1 MLIMIRFLIRRT
13 LWAALVIFLFATVMF
28 FLIQI
33 IIPQDFTVQFALSQ
47 SRAQREAMQ
56 EELGLNLPLWR
67 QYFNWISNFFNGTF
81 GESFYGYPVI
91 EILKATIPVSLLIFL
106 TGTALAFVI
115 GLALGRFIG
124 WRGSGPV
131 TSLTTFGGIALYTT
145 FPPWL
150 AYLVT
155 YFIGR
160 KIKFFRSVFGSHGFG
175 GLDHTIWGDS
185 PLSPSMVS
193 WRMILSLMIA
203 TLVLVAFNAL
213 LHRLTRHRLPTW
225 IIIPLIAAGAI
236 GSWYALGFD
245 IQALDILS
253 RAAIPTLTYTALSF
267 GETMLIMRTSMA
279 DTLEE
284 EYITVARAKGLPER
298 IVRNKHA
305 VRNAIL
311 PVVSRLVITLP
322 YLMTG
327 VVIIEDLFN
336 WPGVGSVLFD
346 SLNQQDMPIAMVIL
360 LFVGMFSLI
369 SRLLLDILLAYFD
382 PRIRYQEPV
391 TKMSS

>member
-1 MLIMIRFLIRRT
+1 MIRFLIRRT
-13 LWAALVIFLFATVMF
+13 LWAVLVIFLFATVMF

-56 EELGLNLPLWR
+56 EELGLNLPLWQ

-91 EILKATIPVSLLIFL
+91 EILKATIPASLLIFL

-150 AYLVT
+150 AWLVT

-160 KIKFFRSVFGSHGFG
+160 RIRFFRTVFGSRSFDS
-175 GLDHTIWGDS
+175 LDFRIWGDS

-193 WRMILSLMIA
+193 WRMILSLIFV
-203 TLVLVAFNAL
+203 TLVLVALNTL
-213 LHRLTRHRLPTW
+213 LQRFIRRGLPTW
-225 IIIPLIAAGAI
+225 IIIPLIGVGAI
-236 GSWYALGFD
+236 GSWYALGFN

-327 VVIIEDLFN
+327 VVIIEDVFG

-346 SLNQQDMPIAMVIL
+346 SLNQQDMPIAMAIM
-360 LFVGMFSLI
+360 LFVGIFSLI

-382 PRIRYQEPV
+382 PRLRYQEPA
-391 TKMSS
+391 TFPSS

>member
-1 MLIMIRFLIRRT
+1 MIRFLFKRT
-13 LWAALVIFLFATVMF
+13 LWAALIIFLFATVMF
-28 FLIQI
+28 FLLQI
-33 IIPQDFTVQFALSQ
+33 IIPHDFTVQFALGLT
-47 SRAQREAMQ
+47 RAQREVMQ
-56 EELGLNLPLWR
+56 EELGLHLPLWQ
-67 QYFNWISNFFNGTF
+67 QYTNWLSNFFNGTF
-81 GESFYGYPVI
+81 GESFYGYPVV
-91 EILKATIPVSLLIFL
+91 EILKATIPTSLLIFL
-106 TGTALAFVI
+106 TGTALAFII
-115 GLALGRFIG
+115 GLSLGRFIG
-124 WRGSGPV
+124 WRGSGPI

-150 AYLVT
+150 AWLIT

-160 KIKFFRSVFGSHGFG
+160 RMRFFRSVFGSSSFE
-175 GLDHTIWGDS
+175 GLDFKIWGDF
-185 PLSPSMVS
+185 PHAPSVVA
-193 WRMILSLMIA
+193 WRMVISLIIA
-203 TLVLVAFNAL
+203 TLVLLAFNAL
-213 LHRLTRHRLPTW
+213 LHRLTRRRIPTW
-225 IIIPLIAAGAI
+225 IIIPLIAVGSA
-236 GSWYALGFD
+236 GSWYAFEFNL
-245 IQALDILS
+245 QALDILS
-253 RAAIPTLTYTALSF
+253 RAAIPALTYTALTF

-327 VVIIEDLFN
+327 VVIIEDVFG

-346 SLNQQDMPIAMVIL
+346 SLYQQDMPIAMAIL
-360 LFVGMFSLI
+360 LFVGAFSLI

-382 PRIRYQEPV
+382 PRIRYQE
-391 TKMSS
+391 TAIQTSS

>member
-1 MLIMIRFLIRRT
+1 MIRFLIRRT
-13 LWAALVIFLFATVMF
+13 LWAVLIIFLFATVMF

-56 EELGLNLPLWR
+56 EELGLNLPLWQ

-81 GESFYGYPVI
+81 GESFYGYPVV
-91 EILKATIPVSLLIFL
+91 EILKATIPVSLLLFL

-150 AYLVT
+150 AWLVT

-160 KIKFFRSVFGSHGFG
+160 RIRFFRSVFGSGPFS
-175 GLDHTIWGDS
+175 GLDFRIWGDS

-193 WRMILSLMIA
+193 WRMVVSLIIG
-203 TLVLVAFNAL
+203 TLVLLALNAL
-213 LHRLTRHRLPTW
+213 LHRLTRRSLPTW
-225 IIIPLIAAGAI
+225 IIIPLIGVGAI

-245 IQALDILS
+245 KQALDILS

-327 VVIIEDLFN
+327 VVIIEDVFG

-346 SLNQQDMPIAMVIL
+346 SLNQQDMPIAMAIL
-360 LFVGMFSLI
+360 LFVGVFSLI

-382 PRIRYQEPV
+382 PRIRYQEP
-391 TKMSS
+391 TTLPSS

>member
-1 MLIMIRFLIRRT
+1 MHIMIRFLIRRT
-13 LWAALVIFLFATVMF
+13 LWAALIIFLFATVMF

-33 IIPQDFTVQFALSQ
+33 IIPHDFTVQFALGLT
-47 SRAQREAMQ
+47 RLQREAMQ
-56 EELGLNLPLWR
+56 EELGLHLPLWQ
-67 QYFNWISNFFNGTF
+67 QYINWISNFFNGTF
-81 GESFYGYPVI
+81 GESFYGYPAV
-91 EILKATIPVSLLIFL
+91 EILKATIPTSLLIFL
-106 TGTALAFVI
+106 TGTALAFII
-115 GLALGRFIG
+115 GLGLGRFIG
-124 WRGSGPV
+124 WRGSGPI
-131 TSLTTFGGIALYTT
+131 TSLTTFSGIALYTT

-150 AYLVT
+150 AWLIT

-160 KIKFFRSVFGSHGFG
+160 RIRFFRSVFGSNSFDH
-175 GLDHTIWGDS
+175 LDFKIWGDF
-185 PLSPSMVS
+185 PLSPSMVA
-193 WRMILSLMIA
+193 WRMVVSLIIA
-203 TLVLVAFNAL
+203 TLVLLAFNAL
-213 LHRLTRHRLPTW
+213 LHHLTRFRLPTW
-225 IIIPLIAAGAI
+225 IIIPMIAVGAI
-236 GSWYALGFD
+236 GSWYTLEFD
-245 IQALDILS
+245 LQALDILS
-253 RAAIPTLTYTALSF
+253 RAAIPALTYTALSF

-327 VVIIEDLFN
+327 VVIIEDLFG

-346 SLNQQDMPIAMVIL
+346 SLYQQDIPIAMAIL

-369 SRLLLDILLAYFD
+369 SRLLLDVLLAYFD
-382 PRIRYQEPV
+382 PRIRYQEPAIQ
-391 TKMSS
+391 TSS

>member
-1 MLIMIRFLIRRT
+1 MIRFLIRRT
-13 LWAALVIFLFATVMF
+13 LWAALIIFLFATVMF

-33 IIPQDFTVQFALSQ
+33 IIPHDFTLQFALDLT
-47 SRAQREAMQ
+47 RTQREAMQ
-56 EELGLNLPLWR
+56 EELGLNLPLWQ
-67 QYFNWISNFFNGTF
+67 QYINWISNFFNGTF
-81 GESFYGYPVI
+81 GESFYGYPVV

-106 TGTALAFVI
+106 TGTALAFII
-115 GLALGRFIG
+115 GLSLGRFIG

-131 TSLTTFGGIALYTT
+131 TSLTTFSGIALYTT

-150 AYLVT
+150 AWLIT

-160 KIKFFRSVFGSHGFG
+160 KMHFFRTLFGFR
-175 GLDHTIWGDS
+175 GLDHKIWGDTS
-185 PLSPSMVS
+185 LTPSIIS
-193 WRMILSLMIA
+193 WRMVLSLMIA

-213 LHRLTRHRLPTW
+213 LHRLTRFRLPTW
-225 IIIPLIAAGAI
+225 IIIPMIAIGAI
-236 GSWYALGFD
+236 GSWYTLEFD
-245 IQALDILS
+245 LQALDILS

-267 GETMLIMRTSMA
+267 GETMLIMRTSIA

-327 VVIIEDLFN
+327 VVIIEDVFD
-336 WPGVGSVLFD
+336 WPGVGTVLFN
-346 SLNQQDMPIAMVIL
+346 SLDQQDMPITMAIL
-360 LFVGMFSLI
+360 LFVGLFSLI
-369 SRLLLDILLAYFD
+369 SRLLLDVLLAYFD
-382 PRIRYQEPV
+382 PRIRYQEPAIQ
-391 TKMSS
+391 TSS

>member
-1 MLIMIRFLIRRT
+1 MIRFLIKRT
-13 LWAALVIFLFATVMF
+13 LWAVLVIFLFTTVMF

-56 EELGLNLPLWR
+56 EELGLNLPLWQ
-67 QYFNWISNFFNGTF
+67 QYINWISNFFNGTF
-81 GESFYGYPVI
+81 GESFYGYPVV
-91 EILKATIPVSLLIFL
+91 EILKATIPVSLLMFF

-131 TSLTTFGGIALYTT
+131 TSFTTFGGIALYTT

-150 AYLVT
+150 AWLVT

-160 KIKFFRSVFGSHGFG
+160 RIKFFRTVFGSRSFS
-175 GLDHTIWGDS
+175 GLDFHIWGDS

-193 WRMILSLMIA
+193 WRMALSLMIA
-203 TLVLVAFNAL
+203 TLVLVALNAL
-213 LHRLTRHRLPTW
+213 LHRLTRRNLPTW
-225 IIIPLIAAGAI
+225 IIIPLIGIGAV
-236 GSWYALGFD
+236 GSWYALGFN
-245 IQALDILS
+245 ILALDILS

-279 DTLEE
+279 DTLDE

-327 VVIIEDLFN
+327 VVIIEDVFG

-346 SLNQQDMPIAMVIL
+346 SLNQQDMPIVMAIL
-360 LFVGMFSLI
+360 FFVGLFSLI
-369 SRLLLDILLAYFD
+369 SRLFLDILLAYFD
-382 PRIRYQEPV
+382 PRIRYQEPA
-391 TKMSS
+391 TQMTPS